1 MEKDKI
7 IITEDRGLISI
18 SGLDSKDFLQNI
30 ISNNIEKVSKFN
42 TIFSAIFTP
51 QGKYLYEFFIIKS
64 NDGYYLEC
72 ENKLSEEIISHLTK
86 YKLRSNIV
94 IKNLSSSY
102 VVGVIEL
109 KKFKEIQKNGNIN
122 KNTILYRDSPVF
134 IDPRNEELG
143 ARIVSTLE
151 KLHLTIK
158 KLNLEIVNNKKYLLK
173 AHSKGIPIKG
183 VENLKNQLF
192 GLEANFEEFKA
203 IDFKKGCY
211 VGQENTARMKL
222 KNKLRRRL
230 MPIKSDETIK
240 IGTDLMY
247 EGVKIG
253 KILIGGFYPF
263 ALIKLFD
270 PDFINFKDKDL
281 LVENKKVK
289 IINSY

>member
-240 IGTDLMY
+240 IDTDLMY